1 VSRGG
6 LPPPIGAPPAIRGRA
21 TPLPT
26 PLESVGAAAAPPP
39 RPDAAPPAGEAA
51 ATTGKPKGD
60 DPFAD
65 LESLEAEMARLLG
78 RSS

>member
-1 VSRGG
+1 V
-6 LPPPIGAPPAIRGRA
+6 

-26 PLESVGAAAAPPP
+26 PHEGPAAVAPPA
-39 RPDAAPPAGEAA
+39 RADAAPVAPPSAEAGAPA
-51 ATTGKPKGD
+51 KPKGD

-78 RSS
+78 RGG